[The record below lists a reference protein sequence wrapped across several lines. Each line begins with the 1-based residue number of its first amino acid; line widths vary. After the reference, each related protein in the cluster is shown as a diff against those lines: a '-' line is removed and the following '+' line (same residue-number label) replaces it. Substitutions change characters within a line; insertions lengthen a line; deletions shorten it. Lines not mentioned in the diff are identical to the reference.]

1 MRKTDN
7 KKETLIF
14 ICNYTPM
21 AYYSHRIGVPYLGEY
36 EVVFDTD
43 SIDFGG
49 SGFIHTQRPA
59 VSKEE
64 KEIAATENDNQIDDE
79 IKDCNLETNTEVETG
94 TNNEAEETIEE
105 LDINMDQPLI
115 AEEIPYNDQPY
126 CINIKI
132 PPMAAIVLK
141 VNNISDGSKEC
152 R

>member
-1 MRKTDN
+1 
-7 KKETLIF
+7 
-14 ICNYTPM
+14 M

-94 TNNEAEETIEE
+94 TNNEAEKRKREKKEIREFKD
-105 LDINMDQPLI
+105 LDSFEDFLNKVKIKNQTGKQIN
-115 AEEIPYNDQPY
+115 
-126 CINIKI
+126 
-132 PPMAAIVLK
+132 LK
-141 VNNISDGSKEC
+141 FLG
-152 R
+152 

>member
-1 MRKTDN
+1 MIIR
-7 KKETLIF
+7 LV
-14 ICNYTPM
+14 Y
-21 AYYSHRIGVPYLGEY
+21 HYLGNMKKY
-36 EVVFDTD
+36 LILIALILEVLAL
-43 SIDFGG
+43 
-49 SGFIHTQRPA
+49 FIAQRPA

-126 CINIKI
+126 SINIKI

-152 R
+152 RVNESFICSIRSWSIY